1 MSARMYAPALMLALA
16 AATALAQTAPPQQSK
31 PKEKKVWTNDDI
43 PDLRAR
49 SHVSVLGEAATESAP
64 KGKEEKEKESAKTAA
79 PKDKTK
85 DPKYYQERLAPLRAQ
100 LDQIDSRIKELQD
113 YTAHPTTGAGMV
125 LNQRNLSLSP
135 QNQIDQLQQRRAKI
149 QQQIDDIEDEAR
161 SNGVA
166 PGDVR

>member
-1 MSARMYAPALMLALA
+1 MRVRIFAPALMLALA
-16 AATALAQTAPPQQSK
+16 AAAAFAQTAPSQEAK
-31 PKEKKVWTNDDI
+31 PKEKKVWTNDDV
-43 PDLRAR
+43 PDLRTR
-49 SHVSVLGEAATESAP
+49 SHITVLGETTTESAP

-113 YTAHPTTGAGMV
+113 YTAHPTTGSGML
-125 LNQRNLSLSP
+125 LNQSNLSLSP
-135 QNQIDQLQQRRAKI
+135 QNEIDQLNQRRAKI

-161 SNGVA
+161 RNGIA
-166 PGDVR
+166 AGDLR